1 MEVDTVD
8 TDNDNIS
15 FLECKIYGRNMVDKG
30 ENFEQNT
37 SGKTTIWMHSSDN
50 QTEWIL
56 LLGKWNII

>member
-15 FLECKIYGRNMVDKG
+15 FLECKIYGRTMVDKG

-37 SGKTTIWMHSSDN
+37 SGKTTISLYDIPF
-50 QTEWIL
+50 T
-56 LLGKWNII
+56 K